1 MKRLA
6 VLLLLACLLPLVG
19 CIKTDVKPEPK
30 DTNEDKG
37 VSSWQE
43 PPPRLSLLS
52 RDDDTSYGATLS
64 DYCWGLDEE
73 GKPCK
78 AYPDDPWDA
87 TMGNYTLRVATKT
100 RVPVTFNNFSL
111 PNPDEVI
118 FRQYRYKDKVGENVE
133 YVQNGVNFFDFIS
146 PEEAGVYYYVFYFK
160 WDDEEVK
167 GEAYYA
173 MKLSVSER

>member
-1 MKRLA
+1 MKRL
-6 VLLLLACLLPLVG
+6 VRLLLLACLLPLVG
-19 CIKTDVKPEPK
+19 CTKTDVKPEPK
-30 DTNEDKG
+30 DTNEEKD

-43 PPPRLSLLS
+43 TPPDLYLLS
-52 RDDDTSYGATLS
+52 RAAETSYMASSNGH
-64 DYCWGLDEE
+64 CWGLDEQ
-73 GKPCK
+73 GNPCL

-87 TMGNYTLRVATKT
+87 TLGNYTFQVATKT

-118 FRQYRYKDKVGENVE
+118 FTQYRYKDKVGENVE
-133 YVQNGVNFFDFIS
+133 YVQNGANFFDFIS

-160 WDDEEVK
+160 WDDEVK

-173 MKLSVSER
+173 MKVNVKER